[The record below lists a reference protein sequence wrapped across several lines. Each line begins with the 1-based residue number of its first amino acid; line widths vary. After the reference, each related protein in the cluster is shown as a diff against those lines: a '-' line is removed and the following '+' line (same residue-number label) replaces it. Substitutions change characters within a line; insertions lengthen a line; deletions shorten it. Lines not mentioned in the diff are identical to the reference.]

1 MQLTLFVR
9 ALASPTSTR
18 NKVVDVGGQ
27 GFRGAP
33 KDFQPRAF
41 LRRVVTARVGDSVAF
56 RLKSGLIHNA
66 TPGRSGSDAQ
76 RHRQF
81 GERPVRTAVIR
92 TGTLLDVTGR

>member
-1 MQLTLFVR
+1 LFVR

-33 KDFQPRAF
+33 KISKARV